1 MTGKIL
7 VFDSINGDSTQL
19 RFLLASAHYEILH
32 LNEPEDVVN
41 YSLSRRPDLIL
52 VSGDAEDPVVTE
64 ICQTIV
70 SYAVVSDIPVVL
82 VTGACGP
89 STRIEALRMGV
100 SEVFRAPVDR
110 LVLLAR
116 LRSLLRASDDRR
128 QLTPDRRYTGDHEL
142 MDDCKPF
149 TGPARIGLVAADAEA
164 AWHLQQRL
172 TPLMNDQFI
181 LFPEDSALGDSAMRN
196 MADVFVIAA
205 DLTAPSDPL
214 RLYSELRSRS
224 ATRHAA
230 FCLIAD
236 SSCSDRWATALD
248 LGVDDLIEASADVG
262 ELAVRIQKQIAA
274 KRRSDSL
281 RLAMANRV
289 RQAMFDPLTGLF
301 NRRYALPALARIAEL
316 AATRHEPFAIL
327 LADIDQFKRVND
339 TFGHTAGDTV
349 LVSVANR
356 LRSCLRPADLLAR
369 IGGEEFLIALPGV
382 SLEQAH
388 ATAERLRLA
397 ICGRQISLSSG
408 EQIEVTAS
416 IGLSAGTPAH
426 DSLPDFD
433 QLIFAPDSALLVAK
447 AKGRNRVTIARYA
460 A

>member
-1 MTGKIL
+1 MSGKIL

-19 RFLLASAHYEILH
+19 RFLLAAAHYEIAR
-32 LNEPEDVVN
+32 LNQPEDIVN
-41 YSLSRRPDLIL
+41 YSLGRRSDLIL
-52 VSGDAEDPVVTE
+52 VTGDAEDPVVTE
-64 ICQTIV
+64 ICKTFV
-70 SYAVVSDIPVVL
+70 SHGAASDIPVVL
-82 VTGACGP
+82 FTSACGP
-89 STRIEALRMGV
+89 TARIEALRMGV
-100 SEVFRAPVDR
+100 SEVFDASVDR

-116 LRSLLRASDDRR
+116 LRSLLRMSGDRR
-128 QLTPDRRYTGDHEL
+128 QLTPDHRYIGDFDL
-142 MDDCKPF
+142 MDDCEPF
-149 TGPARIGLVAADAEA
+149 AGPARIGLVAADTEA
-164 AWHLQQRL
+164 AWQLQQRL
-172 TPLMNDQFI
+172 TPLMSDKFI
-181 LFPEDSALGDSAMRN
+181 LFTEESVLGDTALRN
-196 MADVFVIAA
+196 LADVFVIAA

-281 RLAMANRV
+281 RLATANRV

-301 NRRYALPALARIAEL
+301 NRRYALPALARIAER
-316 AATRHEPFAIL
+316 AATRDEPFAIL

-339 TFGHTAGDTV
+339 TFGHSAGDTV

-433 QLIFAPDSALLVAK
+433 QLIFAPDNALLAAK
-447 AKGRNRVTIARYA
+447 AKGRNRVTIARSA